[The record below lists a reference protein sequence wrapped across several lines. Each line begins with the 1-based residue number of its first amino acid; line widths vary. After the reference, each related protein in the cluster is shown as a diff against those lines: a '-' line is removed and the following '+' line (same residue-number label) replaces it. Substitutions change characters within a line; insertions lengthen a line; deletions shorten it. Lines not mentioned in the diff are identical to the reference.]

1 LEALIN
7 AIDVY
12 YDSVVIRNKQIHFYF
27 KEFPMNDTGK
37 KNHAKGVDYIVKV
50 LNGMAQGLFASLIIG
65 LIIKQIGSL
74 TSITL
79 LIQFGKIAQ
88 YLTGPAIGVGVAMSV
103 GASPLGVFC
112 SAVAGAIGAGT
123 FVLDPTGAL
132 IHLAIGEP
140 VGALCASLAGAEA
153 SKRVAGKT
161 KVDII
166 LVPLV
171 TILVGGFVGTFL
183 SPAITA
189 MMKALGL
196 FINNLT
202 TLYPLPMGILV
213 SVVVGIVL
221 TLPISSAAICIS
233 LHLSGLAAGAA
244 TVGCCCQMIGFA
256 CSSYRENGISGL
268 ISQGLGT
275 SMLQIPNI
283 ILNWKVWI
291 PPTLT
296 AALVGPLSTLIFK
309 MENNA
314 AGSGMGTS
322 GLVGQ
327 FNTISTMGN
336 SAFAPMILLHFILP
350 AILSIVI
357 SEYMRAKG
365 WIKYGDLALDVK

>member
-1 LEALIN
+1 MYN
-7 AIDVY
+7 
-12 YDSVVIRNKQIHFYF
+12 
-27 KEFPMNDTGK
+27 TGTV
-37 KNHAKGVDYIVKV
+37 NHAKGVDYIVKI

-65 LIIKQIGSL
+65 LIIKQIGSFS
-74 TSITL
+74 SINL
-79 LIQFGKIAQ
+79 LVKFGTISQ

-123 FVLDPTGAL
+123 FVFDPSGAL
-132 IHLAIGEP
+132 AHVAIGEP

-166 LVPLV
+166 LVPFI
-171 TILVGGFVGTFL
+171 TILVGGFTGTFL
-183 SPAITA
+183 SPIISGL
-189 MMKALGL
+189 MNYLGV

-213 SVVVGIVL
+213 SVVVGILL

-244 TVGCCCQMIGFA
+244 TVGCCCQMVGFA

-283 ILNWKVWI
+283 ILNWRVWI

-296 AALVGPLSTLIFK
+296 AAIVGPFSTLIFK
-309 MENNA
+309 MENNS
-314 AGSGMGTS
+314 AGAGMGTS

-327 FNTISTMGN
+327 FNTISTMGI
-336 SAFAPMILLHFILP
+336 SAIVPMIILHFVFP

-357 SEYMRAKG
+357 SEYMRSKG
-365 WIKYGDLALDVK
+365 WIKFGDLSLDIK

>member
-1 LEALIN
+1 
-7 AIDVY
+7 
-12 YDSVVIRNKQIHFYF
+12 
-27 KEFPMNDTGK
+27 MNDTGNK
-37 KNHAKGVDYIVKV
+37 THARGVDYIVKV

-123 FVLDPTGAL
+123 FILDPSGAL
-132 IHLAIGEP
+132 ISLAIGEP

-153 SKRVAGKT
+153 SKVIAGKT

-189 MMKALGL
+189 MMKGLGM

-213 SVVVGIVL
+213 SVVVGMVL

-233 LHLSGLAAGAA
+233 LNLSGLAAGAA
-244 TVGCCCQMIGFA
+244 TVGCCCQMVGFA
-256 CSSYRENGISGL
+256 CSSYRENGVSGL
-268 ISQGLGT
+268 ISQGVGT

-283 ILNWKVWI
+283 ILNWRVWI

-296 AALVGPLSTLIFK
+296 AALIGPLSTLVFK

-314 AGSGMGTS
+314 AGAGMGTS
-322 GLVGQ
+322 GFVGQ
-327 FNTISTMGN
+327 FNTIATMGG
-336 SAFAPMILLHFILP
+336 SAFVPMLLLHFILP
-350 AILSIVI
+350 AIISIII
-357 SEYMRAKG
+357 SEYMRKKG
-365 WIKYGDLALDVK
+365 WIKQGDLALNVR